1 MKELPMK
8 PERNARRLLGITRSQ
23 AKMYEYSV
31 PQESHIDISA
41 YDPTKLYSLTLGLI
55 GDLSYYVIE
64 ENQEKIEST
73 KKSLHF
79 SAHFFDALLQS
90 KLNDENSDYLKLL
103 GAASYYLCDLPGSTN
118 VLLES
123 LSADTLDLESNNI
136 DLAIYYVLKNKTI
149 DLDDE
154 SFYTSKLNEIFRAYQ
169 KFLISG
175 NITNL
180 FELLQSLRTEVYS
193 IGSDRE
199 LLLIDVLY
207 AILKIKYRNSS
218 WIALPKYS
226 GLALELWHDVIV
238 KEDFIKELWPAQ
250 HLLGEQGVYKGK
262 SAVIQMPTSAGK
274 TKSTELI
281 IRSSFLSERSKIAV
295 IIAPFRALCNEIKNE
310 LALAFHSE
318 KIEVNEFSDV
328 LQVDKTDELIEIL
341 GPTNETI
348 NTILVSTPEKF
359 YFMIKQFPEL
369 FEKIGLLIYDEGHQ
383 FDTGARGVTYEL
395 LLASLKTIVAEDT
408 QTILISAVIGNA
420 EEINSWLNPTDG
432 VVVEGTALV
441 PTYRT
446 VAFTSWVH
454 TLGQVRFVEPENPDN
469 EEYFVPK
476 VIESYNLD
484 LVGRERKARIFPRK
498 NDSNTIAL
506 YLGLK
511 LSHQGSVAIFSGK
524 KSSVITMCNEIT
536 DAYYRN
542 LDIPKPVIYADDEE
556 INKLATLYGKHFGE
570 DNTQVETVK
579 LGILTHHGNLPQG
592 VKLSVEYALQK
603 SLAKFVICTSTLAQ
617 GVNLPIK
624 YLIVTSIYQGQEKL
638 KVRDFHNLIGRAGR
652 AGKYTEGSIIFANNS
667 LYDNRT
673 SEKWKW
679 DGTKELLNPSNSED
693 SSSSILTI
701 FNPIYNEQ
709 GNNILELTLEQLLTL
724 LNNPELDD
732 IEDQYI
738 KQQVVWKKTILDA
751 IESYILANL
760 DTDLHLIIENTLAYH
775 SAEISQKEKLL
786 QLFSAIHDNILNKV
800 PEASRA
806 IYAKSLFGIDDI
818 KFYENWLKEHYPFL
832 LVLEAEE
839 LLDYLWES
847 ISLKINNNTF
857 KKFMPAEQLT
867 NIAINWILGKSYKEI
882 FESTNRVKVGSRN
895 LTIEHVIDLCEQAI
909 SFDVT
914 MIISTLIELMEVF
927 EDSVEKENLKMKL
940 KFLQKQ
946 LKYGLN
952 TMNKILIYELGFNDR
967 IIAQEL
973 SQKICEN
980 GDCNYG
986 EIKRKI
992 LTNQAAVEDVL
1003 HKYPTYFMEIY
1014 RAID

>member
-1 MKELPMK
+1 MM

-31 PQESHIDISA
+31 PQESHIDITA

-73 KKSLHF
+73 KKNLHF

-103 GAASYYLCDLPGSTN
+103 GAASYYLCDLPGSAN

-123 LSADTLDLESNNI
+123 LSGDTLDLESNNI

-149 DLDDE
+149 DLNDE

-169 KFLISG
+169 EFLISG

-310 LALAFHSE
+310 LAFAFHSE
-318 KIEVNEFSDV
+318 RIEVNEFSDV
-328 LQVDKTDELIEIL
+328 LQVDETDELIEIL
-341 GPTNETI
+341 ESTNETANI
-348 NTILVSTPEKF
+348 VLVSTPEKF

-369 FEKIGLLIYDEGHQ
+369 ADKIGLLIYDEGHQ

-395 LLASLKTIVAEDT
+395 LLASLKTIVLGDI

-420 EEINSWLNPTDG
+420 DEINSWLNPNDG
-432 VVVEGTALV
+432 VVVEGTALL

-446 VAFTSWVH
+446 VAFTSWIH
-454 TLGQVRFVEPENPDN
+454 TLGQVRFVEPENPDI

-476 VIESYNLD
+476 VIESYSLD
-484 LVGRERKARIFPRK
+484 LVGRERKARTFPRR

-511 LSHQGSVAIFSGK
+511 LSPQGSVAIFSGR
-524 KSSVITMCNEIT
+524 KSSIITMCNEIT
-536 DAYYRN
+536 DAYHRN
-542 LDIPKPVIYADDEE
+542 LDIPKPVSYADDEE
-556 INKLATLYGKHFGE
+556 INKLATLYGRHFGE
-570 DNTQVETVK
+570 DNTQVQTVK

-592 VKLSVEYALQK
+592 IKLSVEYALQK
-603 SLAKFVICTSTLAQ
+603 TLAKFVICTSTLAQ

-624 YLIVTSIYQGQEKL
+624 YLIVTSVYQGQEKL
-638 KVRDFHNLIGRAGR
+638 KVRDFRNLIGRAGR

-667 LYDNRT
+667 LYDNKV

-679 DGTKELLNPSNSED
+679 DGTKELLNPSNSEESD
-693 SSSSILTI
+693 SSILTI
-701 FNPIYNEQ
+701 FNPIYNKQ
-709 GNNILELTLEQLLTL
+709 GKAQTPELSVEQLLTL
-724 LNNPELDD
+724 LNNPELED
-732 IEDQYI
+732 IEDQNI
-738 KQQVVWKKTILDA
+738 RQQVVWKKTILDA

-775 SAEISQKEKLL
+775 SADITQKEKLL
-786 QLFSAIHDNILNKV
+786 QLFASIHDNIINKV
-800 PEASRA
+800 PEPERA

-818 KFYENWLKEHYPFL
+818 KFYEDWLREHYTTL
-832 LVLEAEE
+832 LALEAEE
-839 LLDYLWES
+839 LLYYLWES

-857 KKFMPAEQLT
+857 TKFIPSEQLI
-867 NIAINWILGKSYKEI
+867 NIATHWILGSSYKEI
-882 FESTNRVKVGSRN
+882 LENTNNVKIGSRN

-909 SFDVT
+909 SFDAT
-914 MIISTLIELMEVF
+914 MIISTLIELMDLF
-927 EDSVEKENLKMKL
+927 ENSIEKENLKIKL

-952 TMNKILIYELGFNDR
+952 TINQILIYELGFNDR

-973 SQKICEN
+973 SQKICGNE
-980 GDCNYG
+980 DCNFG
-986 EIKRKI
+986 KIKKQI
-992 LTNQAAVEDVL
+992 STNQDAVEDVL